1 MNEEEK
7 QTIQIEILNT
17 LVDIKKL
24 QLTRK
29 SLLKEASVLGI
40 IALAI
45 MGAGAYGSMERWTD
59 FPIFQASIAAGG
71 ILLAIAFRPLQ
82 QCKGEIDLY
91 EKKLSELESL
101 LKKNNLEYKA
111 DVRVSRDSKGEY
123 VVQKSIK
130 LGTIK

>member
-7 QTIQIEILNT
+7 QAIQIEILNT

-40 IALAI
+40 IALGI
-45 MGAGAYGSMERWTD
+45 MGVGAYGSMERWTD
-59 FPIFQASIAAGG
+59 FPIFQAAIAAGG